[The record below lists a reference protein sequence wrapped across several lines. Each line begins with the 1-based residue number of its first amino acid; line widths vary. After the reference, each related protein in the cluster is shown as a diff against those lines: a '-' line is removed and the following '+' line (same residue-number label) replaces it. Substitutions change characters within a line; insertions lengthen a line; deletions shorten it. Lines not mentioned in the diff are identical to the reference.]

1 MRTVDVLTALSDMTF
16 LDDLFEPPEALGL
29 RLAVDS
35 LNHWIDCW
43 EAKVRPLFC
52 RLLCP
57 PPS

>member
-1 MRTVDVLTALSDMTF
+1 MRTVDVLTALSEMTF
-16 LDDLFEPPEALGL
+16 LEALGL